1 MWCQQQENKGR
12 RKAESVINWAK
23 DAGMRLG
30 KRRWGGEGEGGA
42 GHAGRGGRCGN
53 IRTEESWQR
62 QPAQNCSKSKSADL
76 FSHHGRNGG
85 MQVGVGIGLPA
96 EPRSKEATGLER
108 HCICSAQQDIAFG
121 VTGQALCQQSGL

>member
-30 KRRWGGEGEGGA
+30 ERRWGGEGEGGA
-42 GHAGRGGRCGN
+42 GHTGRGGRCGN
-53 IRTEESWQR
+53 IRTEESWHR
-62 QPAQNCSKSKSADL
+62 GSQPKTAVKARVWICL
-76 FSHHGRNGG
+76 VTMGEMGECRLGR
-85 MQVGVGIGLPA
+85 GLGYLLSRDQKKPLDW
-96 EPRSKEATGLER
+96 KG
-108 HCICSAQQDIAFG
+108 SAQQDIAFG